1 MIRKAILKRLYK
13 IQKKNEEK
21 ESTYAGTHSMTGMY
35 RSAVVQILTL
45 FFEIIEEIK

>member
-1 MIRKAILKRLYK
+1 MIRKAILERLYK
-13 IQKKNEEK
+13 TRKKNEEK
-21 ESTYAGTHSMTGMY
+21 EGADGGTHSMTGMY